1 MNYVMLLKHN
11 RKLLQRL
18 NHILNNLFTMTKE
31 LRFISISN
39 NWRIHPDYDNN

>member
-1 MNYVMLLKHN
+1 MEKIEIDTIKFEEEIYFKTWDDTPYPLS
-11 RKLLQRL
+11 
-18 NHILNNLFTMTKE
+18 E